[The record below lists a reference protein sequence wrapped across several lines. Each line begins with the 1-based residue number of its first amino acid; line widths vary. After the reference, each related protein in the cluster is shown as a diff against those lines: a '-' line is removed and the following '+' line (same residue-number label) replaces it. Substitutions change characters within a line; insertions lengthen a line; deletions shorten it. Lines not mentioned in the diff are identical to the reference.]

1 MYNADVNTHP
11 LMYQYSC
18 VVSYRQGCN
27 GGIPLNNQRTFH
39 SHQNLLYHR
48 RMSSPKNYIRSR
60 NNSSSSTRSMCNHHF
75 HLSRQ
80 NTFPTRRRKLH
91 SQSSVG
97 SGFFPDDF
105 KNNDLSDYG
114 QKQDSSSGSNEDD
127 EDPDAMD
134 EAVSYSITQTR
145 LCNKRQFFHGCK
157 NDIFR

>member
-1 MYNADVNTHP
+1 MSQGSNMNKVCRQFLHVLY
-11 LMYQYSC
+11 YS
-18 VVSYRQGCN
+18 QGCN

-91 SQSSVG
+91 SQSSTG
-97 SGFFPDDF
+97 SGFFADDF
-105 KNNDLSDYG
+105 KTNDLSDNSTA
-114 QKQDSSSGSNEDD
+114 KQDGSSDSNQDE

-134 EAVSYSITQTR
+134 EAVSYSVSQ
-145 LCNKRQFFHGCK
+145 LFNP
-157 NDIFR
+157 